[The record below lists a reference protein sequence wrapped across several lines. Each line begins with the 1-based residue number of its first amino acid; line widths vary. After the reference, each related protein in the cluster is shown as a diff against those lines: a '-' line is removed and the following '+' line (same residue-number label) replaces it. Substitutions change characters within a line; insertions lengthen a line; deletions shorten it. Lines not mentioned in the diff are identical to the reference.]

1 MNIIEWWM
9 IFRLKR
15 GLEFHLKELLDGS
28 SALWY
33 HHVA

>member
-1 MNIIEWWM
+1 M

-15 GLEFHLKELLDGS
+15 GLEIHLKELLDGS

-33 HHVA
+33 HHAT